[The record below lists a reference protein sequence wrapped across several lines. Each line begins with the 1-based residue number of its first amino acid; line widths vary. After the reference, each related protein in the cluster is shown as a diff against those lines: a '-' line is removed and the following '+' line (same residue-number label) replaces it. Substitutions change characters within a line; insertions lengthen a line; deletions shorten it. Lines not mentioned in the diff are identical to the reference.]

1 MTNQYN
7 NYKMPNTSVMN
18 YNNIVWVIGVEGA
31 RAYQI
36 PPNSSV
42 IMLDSENEGIMY
54 IKTSD
59 NIGMCNIR
67 IFKFEELTDT
77 PKKNDDYITRTE
89 FEEALKA
96 LKGGLENEQ
105 PVSTAK
111 PEYDAKRKSKAIITE

>member
-18 YNNIVWVIGVEGA
+18 YNNIVWVIGAEGA

-77 PKKNDDYITRTE
+77 PKKNDD
-89 FEEALKA
+89 
-96 LKGGLENEQ
+96 
-105 PVSTAK
+105 S
-111 PEYDAKRKSKAIITE
+111 

>member
-7 NYKMPNTSVMN
+7 NYRPQNPIN

-36 PPNSSV
+36 PPNSNV
-42 IMLDSENEGIMY
+42 VLLDSENEGIMY

-59 NIGMCNIR
+59 NIGMCNLR
-67 IFKFEELTDT
+67 VFKFEELTDT

-96 LKGGLENEQ
+96 LKGGLNHEQ

-111 PEYDAKRKSKAIITE
+111 PEHDAKRKSKAIITE

>member
-7 NYKMPNTSVMN
+7 NYKMPNTSFMN

-36 PPNSSV
+36 PQNSSV

-77 PKKNDDYITRTE
+77 PKQNTDYITRAE
-89 FEEALKA
+89 FDEALKT
-96 LKGGLENEQ
+96 LRGGLANEQ
-105 PVSTAK
+105 TVSATK
-111 PEYDAKRKSKAIITE
+111 PEPDKRKPKTIITE